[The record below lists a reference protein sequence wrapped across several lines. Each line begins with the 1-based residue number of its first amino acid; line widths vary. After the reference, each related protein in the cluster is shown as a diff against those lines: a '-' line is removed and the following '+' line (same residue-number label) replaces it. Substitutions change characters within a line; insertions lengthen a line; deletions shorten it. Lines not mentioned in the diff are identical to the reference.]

1 MRRFSCYVANAAD
14 ESIGLRQ
21 QPMLVFGTDA
31 GEFISDYVEYGCAM
45 SEAEGPSVTAAG
57 WSAEPG
63 EANVYPQYVP
73 TRECDD
79 SANDAVSRA
88 ADGRVS
94 DPYGQ
99 PLLCGK
105 PAKCNAGLLTS
116 RVDVANALPPFM
128 RSVQPVVHFK

>member
-21 QPMLVFGTDA
+21 PRLVFATDA
-31 GEFISDYVEYGCAM
+31 GEFISDYVLYGCAI
-45 SEAEGPSVTAAG
+45 SKAEGLSVTAAG
-57 WSAEPG
+57 WSAEAG

-79 SANDAVSRA
+79 SAKDAVSRA

-99 PLLCGK
+99 PLLCAK

-116 RVDVANALPPFM
+116 RVDVANALSPFM
-128 RSVQPVVHFK
+128 RSVQPVDHFK